1 MLCVCVIL
9 PPSNLCALLSAV
21 LLVPISQLGRQQMS
35 RVRRP
40 VSQQRWGEHSVG
52 CQLWSSIPRTRQADI
67 GAQQKLL
74 NRSDCFLMC
83 RGSCHPLIEKKIPLI
98 KSLKRKLVFQKKS
111 LSASYRELGK
121 DSLLIPCPQILII
134 DWLCSHYFRQFIQ
147 LNCLRSHR
155 EWRL

>member
-1 MLCVCVIL
+1 MLCVYLIL
-9 PPSNLCALLSAV
+9 PPSNLCALLSVV
-21 LLVPISQLGRQQMS
+21 LSVPISQLGRQRRS

-40 VSQQRWGEHSVG
+40 VSQRRRGEHSVG
-52 CQLWSSIPRTRQADI
+52 CGLWSSIPRTWQADT

-74 NRSDCFLMC
+74 NRSVCFLMC
-83 RGSCHPLIEKKIPLI
+83 RGSSHPLIEKKIPLI

-121 DSLLIPCPQILII
+121 DSLLIPCTQILII

-147 LNCLRSHR
+147 LNCLHSHR